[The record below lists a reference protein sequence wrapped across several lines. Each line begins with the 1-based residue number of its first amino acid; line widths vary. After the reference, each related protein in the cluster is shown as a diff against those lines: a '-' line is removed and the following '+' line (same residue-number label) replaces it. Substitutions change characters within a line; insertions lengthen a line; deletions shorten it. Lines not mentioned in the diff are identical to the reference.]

1 MGQPDRIRRR
11 GLVERRREEWER
23 EKKKERGREHGSQGR
38 VARAWASELWG
49 ERTERERLEEPGGGE
64 SPLQEQVGTRPCSE
78 PLGLGR
84 TPPYLWM
91 KQTPGGCNTRWALCE
106 REDRAGCVAEK
117 RPSSVLRAGS
127 FQRAGDQETRCRPA
141 LASWLEEGAASTQC
155 FLFCLQGVSSPDIS
169 SCRVPP
175 SSNIL

>member
-23 EKKKERGREHGSQGR
+23 EEKKGESTGVKGGWQGLELVSCGEKGQSGRDWRS
-38 VARAWASELWG
+38 
-49 ERTERERLEEPGGGE
+49 REVEE

-127 FQRAGDQETRCRPA
+127 FQRTGDQETRCRPA